1 MGWNAYKLVPTEFRL
16 RTKVV
21 KIVCA
26 ITNKLTA
33 NGRSKPA
40 IPYGR
45 TCLGVSMLLLCAKP
59 GFGVIIQASSVLQFP
74 FLGQLGI
81 DIHDHGCVCV
91 SHPGLQSLDLDA
103 GFIACR
109 AEGDTEIMT
118 ADLFV
123 IRVCIIR
130 FS

>member
-21 KIVCA
+21 KIVCST
-26 ITNKLTA
+26 TNKFA
-33 NGRSKPA
+33 ADGRPKPA

-59 GFGVIIQASSVLQFP
+59 GFGVIIQAGSVLQFP

-91 SHPGLQSLDLDA
+91 PHPGLQCLDLDA
-103 GFIACR
+103 GFILF
-109 AEGDTEIMT
+109 GFMITEP
-118 ADLFV
+118 
-123 IRVCIIR
+123 C
-130 FS
+130 